1 MIAKKG
7 RGALVTCDHSY
18 FFIWLSAGIW
28 GGGRAAGDTGHPV
41 PPPPI
46 PRAPPPRQFQGIF
59 RGFSLLFCQDLLT
72 SWDRT

>member
-18 FFIWLSAGIW
+18 FFICFSAGIW
-28 GGGRAAGDTGHPV
+28 GTEGEQRGTQGTRF

-46 PRAPPPRQFQGIF
+46 PAAPRAPPPRQPGIF
-59 RGFSLLFCQDLLT
+59 
-72 SWDRT
+72 